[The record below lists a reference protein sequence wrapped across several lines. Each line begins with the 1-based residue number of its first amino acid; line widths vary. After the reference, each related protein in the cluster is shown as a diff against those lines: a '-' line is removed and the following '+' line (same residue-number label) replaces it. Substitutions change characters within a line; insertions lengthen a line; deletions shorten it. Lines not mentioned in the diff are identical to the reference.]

1 MFNKRNDVGLAFA
14 ATFLMTY
21 RSIRKS
27 FAGFT
32 CPALVLRAG
41 LVFFILASTSLH
53 VALAAG
59 ESSLTA
65 QETYWLQS
73 ALPVLTYAK
82 EMGLPIS
89 ITVQPQA
96 APEATPVALGMANG
110 VCKLIFSMRGNELV
124 ETLLEGVPT
133 DEQGFMIEAIL
144 AHEIG
149 HCWRHVHSKW
159 ESVPEGYKEPAEKKG
174 ISKDLLVK
182 IKAAR
187 IQQRE
192 EGYADLVAL
201 FWIKKNHPSAFA
213 HVYEWLL
220 NKREK
225 TAAQSIYNTNN
236 TTEFLKA
243 VQSMM
248 TIEANETPF
257 YRAQVVWEKIV
268 LTSHPAAE

>member
-14 ATFLMTY
+14 ATLLMTY
-21 RSIRKS
+21 KSIRKL
-27 FAGFT
+27 FTGFT

-41 LVFFILASTSLH
+41 LVFFILTSTSLH

-59 ESSLTA
+59 KSSLTA
-65 QETYWLQS
+65 QETYWVQS

-89 ITVQPQA
+89 ITVQPQPE
-96 APEATPVALGMANG
+96 PEAMPVALGMANG
-110 VCKLIFSMRGNELV
+110 VCMLIFSMRGNELV

-133 DEQGFMIEAIL
+133 DEQSFMIEAIL

-159 ESVPEGYKEPAEKKG
+159 NTVPEGYKEPAEEKG
-174 ISKDLLVK
+174 

-187 IQQRE
+187 FQQRE
-192 EGYADLVAL
+192 EGYADLAAL
-201 FWIKKNHPSAFA
+201 FWIKKNHPAAFA
-213 HVYEWLL
+213 DVYEWLL

-225 TAAQSIYNTNN
+225 MAAQPIYNTK
-236 TTEFLKA
+236 EFLKA
-243 VQSMM
+243 VQSM

>member
-1 MFNKRNDVGLAFA
+1 MLNKRKTVGLAFA
-14 ATFLMTY
+14 TTLFMTY
-21 RSIRKS
+21 KAVQNL
-27 FAGFT
+27 FAYFT
-32 CPALVLRAG
+32 CPVVVLRAG
-41 LVFFILASTSLH
+41 LVLFMLTSAGSQG
-53 VALAAG
+53 ALAAG
-59 ESSLTA
+59 ESSLTV

-110 VCKLIFSMRGNELV
+110 VCKLIFSMRGNEIV
-124 ETLLEGVPT
+124 GTLLEGVPT
-133 DEQGFMIEAIL
+133 GEQGFMIEAII

-149 HCWRHVHSKW
+149 HCWRHIRSKW
-159 ESVPEGYKEPAEKKG
+159 NSVPDGYKEPAEKKG
-174 ISKDLLVK
+174 IRADLLVD

-187 IQQRE
+187 VQQRE

-213 HVYEWLL
+213 EVYEWLL

-236 TTEFLKA
+236 TTEFLKS
-243 VQSMM
+243 VRGMM
-248 TIEANETPF
+248 TIDTNETPF
-257 YRAQVVWEKIV
+257 DRAQVVWEKIL
-268 LTSHPAAE
+268 LTSH